1 LPKTRNLKSIKLNN
15 SGNKL
20 YKINSQPLKDKK
32 NTDHDFEMKATTFH
46 GLEDVLVNELMKLGA
61 RDIVPFK
68 RGVSFTGDKG
78 FMYKANLCL
87 RTALKVLVP
96 IYSFTAEN
104 EHELYDKM
112 KEYEW
117 EELLNTDDTLAIN
130 ATVNSEEFD
139 HSLYISQKTKDA
151 ICDRFVEKF
160 NVRPNVD
167 LDRPTVRIYVH
178 IFKNQVNVSL
188 DSSGDSLFKRGYRVD
203 IDTAPMKEVLAA
215 GIVLLSNWQPH
226 LPLIDGMCGS
236 GTLGIE
242 AALYANN
249 IPPGVFREE
258 FGFMKWHDFD
268 KELWDTIYDSCIN
281 RIKDDMP
288 TIISSDIEII
298 PLEMAKRNGGVA
310 KVDDVIQYEH
320 ISFFDIMPTKPHGT
334 ILLNPPYDE
343 RIKMEDTNAFYK
355 QIGDKLKKD
364 FGGWTCWIISSN
376 MEAIKS
382 IGLHPSKKM
391 TLFNASLEC
400 KLLKYEMY
408 SGSKKA
414 SKNTNEIVTN

>member
-1 LPKTRNLKSIKLNN
+1 
-15 SGNKL
+15 
-20 YKINSQPLKDKK
+20 
-32 NTDHDFEMKATTFH
+32 MKATTFH

-96 IYSFTAEN
+96 IYSFTANN
-104 EHELYDKM
+104 EYELYDKM

-130 ATVNSEEFD
+130 ATVNSDEFN
-139 HSLYISQKTKDA
+139 HSLYVSQKTKDA
-151 ICDRFVEKF
+151 ICDRFVDKF
-160 NVRPNVD
+160 DVRPNVD

-178 IFKNQVNVSL
+178 IFRNQVNVSL

-215 GIVLLSNWQPH
+215 GMVLLSNWQPH

-258 FGFMKWHDFD
+258 FGFMKWHDYD
-268 KELWDTIYDSCIN
+268 KALWDTIYESCVN

-288 TIISSDIEII
+288 SIISSDIDIV
-298 PLEMAKRNGGVA
+298 PLEMAKRNGAVA

-320 ISFFDIMPTKPHGT
+320 ISFFDLMPTRPHGT

-414 SKNTNEIVTN
+414 SKRGEREEEIN

>member
-1 LPKTRNLKSIKLNN
+1 VI
-15 SGNKL
+15 
-20 YKINSQPLKDKK
+20 DKK
-32 NTDHDFEMKATTFH
+32 KYEGDFEMKATTFH
-46 GLEDVLVNELMKLGA
+46 GLEDVLVNELLKLGA
-61 RDIVPFK
+61 KNIEPFK
-68 RGVSFTGDKG
+68 RGVAFTGDKG

-96 IYSFTAEN
+96 LFSFHADN
-104 EHELYDKM
+104 EHELYDNIK
-112 KEYEW
+112 KFDW
-117 EELLNTDDTLAIN
+117 EKLLDADDTIAIN
-130 ATVNSEEFD
+130 ATVNSEIFN
-139 HSLYISQKTKDA
+139 HSLYVSQKTKDA
-151 ICDRFVEKF
+151 ICDRFVDKF
-160 NVRPNVD
+160 SVRPDVD
-167 LDRPTVRIYVH
+167 LDKPTIRIYVH
-178 IFKNQVNVSL
+178 IFKNFVNVSL

-215 GIVLLSNWQPH
+215 GMVLLSNWQPH

-242 AALYANN
+242 AALFANN

-258 FGFMKWHDFD
+258 FGFMKWRDYD
-268 KELWDTIYDSCIN
+268 KELWDTIYTSSIN

-288 TIISSDIEII
+288 NIISSDIEIV
-298 PLEMAKRNGGVA
+298 PLEMAKRNGAVA

-320 ISFFDIMPTKPHGT
+320 ISFFDLMPTKPHGT

-364 FGGWTCWIISSN
+364 FGGWTCWIITSN
-376 MEAIKS
+376 MEAMKC

-408 SGSKKA
+408 SGSKKE
-414 SKNTNEIVTN
+414 SKQRKEEV

>member
-1 LPKTRNLKSIKLNN
+1 
-15 SGNKL
+15 
-20 YKINSQPLKDKK
+20 
-32 NTDHDFEMKATTFH
+32 MKATTFH

-96 IYSFTAEN
+96 IYSFTANN

-130 ATVNSEEFD
+130 ATVNSEEFN
-139 HSLYISQKTKDA
+139 HSLYVSQKTKDA
-151 ICDRFVEKF
+151 ICDRFVDKF
-160 NVRPNVD
+160 DVRPNVD

-178 IFKNQVNVSL
+178 IFRNQVNVSL

-215 GIVLLSNWQPH
+215 GMVLLSNWQPH

-242 AALYANN
+242 AALFANN

-258 FGFMKWHDFD
+258 FGFMKWHDYD
-268 KELWDTIYDSCIN
+268 KELWDTIYESTIN

-288 TIISSDIEII
+288 NIISSDIDIV
-298 PLEMAKRNGGVA
+298 PLEMAKRNGAVA

-320 ISFFDIMPTKPHGT
+320 ISFFDLMPTKPHGT

-414 SKNTNEIVTN
+414 SKQDKQEEGN

>member
-1 LPKTRNLKSIKLNN
+1 
-15 SGNKL
+15 
-20 YKINSQPLKDKK
+20 
-32 NTDHDFEMKATTFH
+32 MKATTFH
-46 GLEDVLVNELMKLGA
+46 GLEDVLANELLKLGA
-61 RDIVPFK
+61 RDIIPFK

-87 RTALKVLVP
+87 RTALKILVP
-96 IYSFTAEN
+96 IYSFRADN

-117 EELLNTDDTLAIN
+117 ETLLNVDDTLAIN
-130 ATVNSEEFD
+130 ATINSDEFN
-139 HSLYISQKTKDA
+139 HSLYVSQKTKDA
-151 ICDRFVEKF
+151 ICDRFVDKF
-160 NVRPNVD
+160 DVRPNVD
-167 LDRPTVRIYVH
+167 LDRPTIRIYVH
-178 IFKNQVNVSL
+178 IFRNQVNVSL

-215 GIVLLSNWQPH
+215 GMVLLSNWQPH

-242 AALYANN
+242 AALFANN

-258 FGFMKWHDFD
+258 YGFMKWHDFD
-268 KELWDTIYDSCIN
+268 KNLWNTIYESSIN

-288 TIISSDIEII
+288 NIISSDIDIV
-298 PLEMAKRNGGVA
+298 PLEMAKRNGVVA
-310 KVDDVIQYEH
+310 KVDDMITYQH
-320 ISFFDIMPTKPHGT
+320 ISFFDLMPTKPHGT

-364 FGGWTCWIISSN
+364 FGGWTAWIISSN
-376 MEAIKS
+376 LDAIKS

-391 TLFNASLEC
+391 TLYNASLEC
-400 KLLKYEMY
+400 KLLKYELY

-414 SKNTNEIVTN
+414 SKQQPL

>member
-1 LPKTRNLKSIKLNN
+1 
-15 SGNKL
+15 
-20 YKINSQPLKDKK
+20 
-32 NTDHDFEMKATTFH
+32 MKATTFH

-96 IYSFTAEN
+96 IYSFTANN
-104 EHELYDKM
+104 EHELYEKM

-130 ATVNSEEFD
+130 ATVNSDEFN
-139 HSLYISQKTKDA
+139 HSLYVSQKTKDA
-151 ICDRFVEKF
+151 ICDRFVDKF
-160 NVRPNVD
+160 DVRPNVD

-178 IFKNQVNVSL
+178 IFRNQVNVSL

-215 GIVLLSNWQPH
+215 GMVLLSNWQPH

-242 AALYANN
+242 AALFANN

-258 FGFMKWHDFD
+258 FGFMKWHDYD
-268 KELWDTIYDSCIN
+268 KELWDTIYESTIN

-288 TIISSDIEII
+288 NIISSDIDIV
-298 PLEMAKRNGGVA
+298 PLEMAKRNGAVA

-320 ISFFDIMPTKPHGT
+320 ISFFDLMPTKPHGT

-414 SKNTNEIVTN
+414 SKQDKQEN

>member
-1 LPKTRNLKSIKLNN
+1 
-15 SGNKL
+15 
-20 YKINSQPLKDKK
+20 
-32 NTDHDFEMKATTFH
+32 MKATTFH

-96 IYSFTAEN
+96 IYSFTANN
-104 EHELYDKM
+104 EHELYEKM

-117 EELLNTDDTLAIN
+117 EELLNTDDTLVIN
-130 ATVNSEEFD
+130 ATVNSDEFN
-139 HSLYISQKTKDA
+139 HSLYVSQKTKDA
-151 ICDRFVEKF
+151 ICDRFVDKF
-160 NVRPNVD
+160 DVRPNVD
-167 LDRPTVRIYVH
+167 LDRPTLRIYVH
-178 IFKNQVNVSL
+178 IFRNQVNVSL

-215 GIVLLSNWQPH
+215 GMVLLSNWQPH

-258 FGFMKWHDFD
+258 FGFMKWHDYD
-268 KELWDTIYDSCIN
+268 KELWDKIYESTIN

-288 TIISSDIEII
+288 SIISSDIDIV
-298 PLEMAKRNGGVA
+298 PLEMAKRNGAVA

-320 ISFFDIMPTKPHGT
+320 LSFFDLMPTKPHGT

-400 KLLKYEMY
+400 KLLKYEIY

-414 SKNTNEIVTN
+414 SKQDREKENS

>member
-1 LPKTRNLKSIKLNN
+1 M
-15 SGNKL
+15 
-20 YKINSQPLKDKK
+20 KDKK
-32 NTDHDFEMKATTFH
+32 NTEHDFEMKATTFH

-96 IYSFTAEN
+96 IYSFIANN
-104 EHELYDKM
+104 EHELYAKM

-130 ATVNSEEFD
+130 ATVNSDEFN
-139 HSLYISQKTKDA
+139 HSLYVSQKTKDA
-151 ICDRFVEKF
+151 ICDRFVDKF
-160 NVRPNVD
+160 DVRPNVD

-178 IFKNQVNVSL
+178 IFRNQVNVSL

-215 GIVLLSNWQPH
+215 GMVLLSNWQPH

-242 AALYANN
+242 AALFANN

-258 FGFMKWHDFD
+258 FGFMKWHDYD
-268 KELWDTIYDSCIN
+268 KELWDTIYESTIN

-288 TIISSDIEII
+288 NIISSDIDIV
-298 PLEMAKRNGGVA
+298 PLEMAKRNGTVA

-320 ISFFDIMPTKPHGT
+320 ISFFDLMPTKPHGT

-414 SKNTNEIVTN
+414 SKQDRIEETN

>member
-1 LPKTRNLKSIKLNN
+1 
-15 SGNKL
+15 
-20 YKINSQPLKDKK
+20 
-32 NTDHDFEMKATTFH
+32 MKATTFH

-96 IYSFTAEN
+96 IYSFTANN
-104 EHELYDKM
+104 EHELYEKM

-117 EELLNTDDTLAIN
+117 EELLNVDDTLAIN
-130 ATVNSEEFD
+130 ATVNSDEFN
-139 HSLYISQKTKDA
+139 HSLYVSQKTKDA
-151 ICDRFVEKF
+151 ICDRFVDKF
-160 NVRPNVD
+160 DVRPNVD
-167 LDRPTVRIYVH
+167 LDRPTLRIYVH
-178 IFKNQVNVSL
+178 IFRNQVNVSL

-215 GIVLLSNWQPH
+215 GMVLLSGWQPH

-242 AALYANN
+242 AALFANN

-258 FGFMKWHDFD
+258 FGFMKWHDYD
-268 KELWDTIYDSCIN
+268 KELWDKIYESTIN

-288 TIISSDIEII
+288 NIISSDIDIV
-298 PLEMAKRNGGVA
+298 PLEMAKRNGAVA

-320 ISFFDIMPTKPHGT
+320 ISFFDLMPTKPHGT

-414 SKNTNEIVTN
+414 SKQDREKENS

>member
-1 LPKTRNLKSIKLNN
+1 
-15 SGNKL
+15 
-20 YKINSQPLKDKK
+20 
-32 NTDHDFEMKATTFH
+32 MKATTFH
-46 GLEDVLVNELMKLGA
+46 GLEDILANELLKLGA

-96 IYSFTAEN
+96 LFSFTAYD
-104 EHELYDKM
+104 EHELYHQIK
-112 KEYEW
+112 KYEW
-117 EELLNTDDTLAIN
+117 EKLLNTDDTLAIN
-130 ATVNSEEFD
+130 ATVNSDEFN
-139 HSLYISQKTKDA
+139 HSLYVSQKTKDA

-160 NVRPNVD
+160 DVRPNVD
-167 LDRPTVRIYVH
+167 LDHPTLRIYIH
-178 IFKNQVNVSL
+178 IFKNQVSVSL

-215 GIVLLSNWQPH
+215 GMVLLSNWQPH

-249 IPPGVFREE
+249 IPPGVFRKE
-258 FGFMKWHDFD
+258 FGFMKWHDYEA
-268 KELWDTIYDSCIN
+268 ELWDKIYDACIN
-281 RIKDDMP
+281 RIKDGTP
-288 TIISSDIEII
+288 TIISNDIDIK
-298 PLEMAKRNGGVA
+298 PLEMAQRNGATA
-310 KVDDVIQYEH
+310 KVDDVITYENK
-320 ISFFDIMPTKPHGT
+320 SFFDLMPNKPHGT

-364 FGGWTCWIISSN
+364 FGGWTAWIITSN
-376 MEAIKS
+376 MEAIKH

-408 SGSKKA
+408 SGSKKTA
-414 SKNTNEIVTN
+414 KQTTTSH

>member
-1 LPKTRNLKSIKLNN
+1 
-15 SGNKL
+15 
-20 YKINSQPLKDKK
+20 LKDKK
-32 NTDHDFEMKATTFH
+32 NTEHDFEMKATTFH

-96 IYSFTAEN
+96 IYSFTANN

-130 ATVNSEEFD
+130 ATVNSEEFN
-139 HSLYISQKTKDA
+139 HSLYVSQKTKDA
-151 ICDRFVEKF
+151 ICDRFVDKF
-160 NVRPNVD
+160 DVRPNVD

-178 IFKNQVNVSL
+178 IFRNQVNVSL

-215 GIVLLSNWQPH
+215 GMVLLSNWQPH

-242 AALYANN
+242 AALFANN

-258 FGFMKWHDFD
+258 FGFMKWHDYD
-268 KELWDTIYDSCIN
+268 KELWDTIYESTIN

-288 TIISSDIEII
+288 NIISSDIDIV
-298 PLEMAKRNGGVA
+298 PLEMAKRNGAVA

-320 ISFFDIMPTKPHGT
+320 ISFFDLMPTKPHGT

-414 SKNTNEIVTN
+414 SKQDKQEN

>member
-1 LPKTRNLKSIKLNN
+1 VIE
-15 SGNKL
+15 
-20 YKINSQPLKDKK
+20 KK
-32 NTDHDFEMKATTFH
+32 KYEGDFEMKATTFH
-46 GLEDVLVNELMKLGA
+46 GLEDVLVNELLKLGA
-61 RDIVPFK
+61 KNIEPFK
-68 RGVSFTGDKG
+68 RGVAFTGDKG

-96 IYSFTAEN
+96 LFSFHADN
-104 EHELYDKM
+104 EHELYENIK
-112 KEYEW
+112 KFEW
-117 EELLNTDDTLAIN
+117 ETLLGTDDTLAIN
-130 ATVNSEEFD
+130 ATVNSEIFN
-139 HSLYISQKTKDA
+139 HSLYVSQKTKDA
-151 ICDRFVEKF
+151 ICDRFVDKF
-160 NVRPNVD
+160 SVRPDVD
-167 LDRPTVRIYVH
+167 LDKPTIRIYVH
-178 IFKNQVNVSL
+178 IFQNFVNVSL

-215 GIVLLSNWQPH
+215 GMVLLSNWQPH

-258 FGFMKWHDFD
+258 FGFMKWRDYD
-268 KELWDTIYDSCIN
+268 KALWDTIYTSSIN

-288 TIISSDIEII
+288 NIISSDIEII
-298 PLEMAKRNGGVA
+298 PLEMAKRNGAVA

-320 ISFFDIMPTKPHGT
+320 ISFFDLMPNKPHGT

-364 FGGWTCWIISSN
+364 FGGWTCWIITSN
-376 MEAIKS
+376 MEAMKC

-408 SGSKKA
+408 SGSKKE
-414 SKNTNEIVTN
+414 SKQRKEEV

>member
-1 LPKTRNLKSIKLNN
+1 
-15 SGNKL
+15 
-20 YKINSQPLKDKK
+20 
-32 NTDHDFEMKATTFH
+32 MKATTFH

-96 IYSFTAEN
+96 IYSFTANN
-104 EHELYDKM
+104 EHELYEKM

-117 EELLNTDDTLAIN
+117 EELLNVDDTLAIN
-130 ATVNSEEFD
+130 ATVNSDEFN
-139 HSLYISQKTKDA
+139 HSLYVSQKTKDA
-151 ICDRFVEKF
+151 ICDRFVDKF
-160 NVRPNVD
+160 DVRPNVD
-167 LDRPTVRIYVH
+167 LDRPTLRIYVH
-178 IFKNQVNVSL
+178 IFRNQVNVSL

-215 GIVLLSNWQPH
+215 GMVLLSNWQPH

-242 AALYANN
+242 AALFANN

-258 FGFMKWHDFD
+258 FGFMKWHDYD
-268 KELWDTIYDSCIN
+268 KELWDKIYESTIN

-288 TIISSDIEII
+288 NIISSDIDIV
-298 PLEMAKRNGGVA
+298 PLEMAKRNGAVA

-320 ISFFDIMPTKPHGT
+320 ISFFDLMPTKPHGT

-414 SKNTNEIVTN
+414 SKQDREKENS

>member
-1 LPKTRNLKSIKLNN
+1 
-15 SGNKL
+15 
-20 YKINSQPLKDKK
+20 LKDKK
-32 NTDHDFEMKATTFH
+32 NTEHDFEMKATTFH
-46 GLEDVLVNELMKLGA
+46 GLEDVLAGELMKLGA

-96 IYSFTAEN
+96 IYSFTANN

-117 EELLNTDDTLAIN
+117 EELLSADDTLAIN
-130 ATVNSEEFD
+130 ATVNSEEFN
-139 HSLYISQKTKDA
+139 HSLYVSQKTKDA
-151 ICDRFVEKF
+151 ICDRFVDKF
-160 NVRPNVD
+160 DVRPNVD
-167 LDRPTVRIYVH
+167 LDRPTLRIYVH
-178 IFKNQVNVSL
+178 IFRNQVNVSL

-215 GIVLLSNWQPH
+215 GMILLSNWQPH

-268 KELWDTIYDSCIN
+268 KDLWDKIYESSIN

-288 TIISSDIEII
+288 TIISCDIDSI
-298 PLEMAKRNGGVA
+298 PLEMAKRNGAVA

-320 ISFFDIMPTKPHGT
+320 KSFFDLMPTKPHGT

-364 FGGWTCWIISSN
+364 FGGWTAWIISSN

-382 IGLHPSKKM
+382 IGLHPSKKI

-408 SGSKKA
+408 GGSKKA
-414 SKNTNEIVTN
+414 SKQGKSDT

>member
-1 LPKTRNLKSIKLNN
+1 
-15 SGNKL
+15 
-20 YKINSQPLKDKK
+20 
-32 NTDHDFEMKATTFH
+32 MKATTFH

-96 IYSFTAEN
+96 IYSFTANN

-130 ATVNSEEFD
+130 ATVNSEEFN
-139 HSLYISQKTKDA
+139 HSLYVSQKTKDA
-151 ICDRFVEKF
+151 ICDRFVDKF
-160 NVRPNVD
+160 DVRPNVD

-178 IFKNQVNVSL
+178 IFRNQVNVSL

-215 GIVLLSNWQPH
+215 GMVLLSNWQPH

-242 AALYANN
+242 AALFANN

-258 FGFMKWHDFD
+258 FGFMKWHDYD
-268 KELWDTIYDSCIN
+268 KELWDTIYESTIN

-288 TIISSDIEII
+288 NIISSDIDIV
-298 PLEMAKRNGGVA
+298 PLEMAKRNGAVA

-320 ISFFDIMPTKPHGT
+320 ISFFDLMPTKPHGT

-414 SKNTNEIVTN
+414 SKQDRQEEGN

>member
-1 LPKTRNLKSIKLNN
+1 
-15 SGNKL
+15 
-20 YKINSQPLKDKK
+20 
-32 NTDHDFEMKATTFH
+32 MKATTFH

-96 IYSFTAEN
+96 IYSFTANN
-104 EHELYDKM
+104 EHELYEKM

-117 EELLNTDDTLAIN
+117 EELLNVDDTLAIN
-130 ATVNSEEFD
+130 ATVNSDEFN
-139 HSLYISQKTKDA
+139 HSLYVSQKTKDA

-160 NVRPNVD
+160 DVRPNVD
-167 LDRPTVRIYVH
+167 LDRPTLRIYVH
-178 IFKNQVNVSL
+178 IFRNQVNVSL

-215 GIVLLSNWQPH
+215 GMVLLSGWQPH

-258 FGFMKWHDFD
+258 FGFMKWHDYD
-268 KELWDTIYDSCIN
+268 KELWDKIYESTIN

-288 TIISSDIEII
+288 NIISSDIDIV
-298 PLEMAKRNGGVA
+298 PLEMAKRNGAVA

-320 ISFFDIMPTKPHGT
+320 ISFFDLMPTKPHGT

-414 SKNTNEIVTN
+414 SKQDREKEKN

>member
-1 LPKTRNLKSIKLNN
+1 
-15 SGNKL
+15 
-20 YKINSQPLKDKK
+20 
-32 NTDHDFEMKATTFH
+32 MKATTFH
-46 GLEDVLVNELMKLGA
+46 GLEDVLVNELLKLGA
-61 RDIVPFK
+61 KNIEPFK
-68 RGVSFTGDKG
+68 RGVAFTGDKG
-78 FMYKANLCL
+78 FLYKANLCL

-96 IYSFTAEN
+96 LFSFHAED
-104 EHELYDKM
+104 EHELYENLK
-112 KEYEW
+112 KYEW
-117 EELLNTDDTLAIN
+117 EKLLGTEDTIAIN
-130 ATVNSEEFD
+130 ATVNSEVFN

-160 NVRPNVD
+160 SVRPDVN
-167 LDRPTVRIYVH
+167 LDNPTIRIYIH
-178 IFKNQVNVSL
+178 IFKNYVSVNL

-215 GIVLLSNWQPH
+215 GMVLLSNWQPH

-242 AALYANN
+242 AAMFANN

-258 FGFMKWHDFD
+258 FGFMKWRDFD

-288 TIISSDIEII
+288 NIISSDIDIV
-298 PLEMAKRNGGVA
+298 PLEMAKRNGAVA
-310 KVDDVIQYEH
+310 KVDDVIQYQH
-320 ISFFDIMPTKPHGT
+320 ISFFDLMPTKPHGT

-364 FGGWTCWIISSN
+364 FGGWTAWIITSN
-376 MEAIKS
+376 MEAMKS

-400 KLLKYEMY
+400 KLLKFEMY

-414 SKNTNEIVTN
+414 SKQEKLPNTNTN

>member
-1 LPKTRNLKSIKLNN
+1 
-15 SGNKL
+15 
-20 YKINSQPLKDKK
+20 
-32 NTDHDFEMKATTFH
+32 MKATTFH

-96 IYSFTAEN
+96 IYSFTANN
-104 EHELYDKM
+104 EHELYEKM

-130 ATVNSEEFD
+130 ATVNSDEFN
-139 HSLYISQKTKDA
+139 HSLYVSQKTKDA
-151 ICDRFVEKF
+151 ICDRFVDKF

-178 IFKNQVNVSL
+178 IFRNQVNVSL

-215 GIVLLSNWQPH
+215 GMVLLSNWQPH

-242 AALYANN
+242 AALFANN
-249 IPPGVFREE
+249 IPPGCFREE
-258 FGFMKWHDFD
+258 FGFMRWHDYD
-268 KELWDTIYDSCIN
+268 KELWGTIYDSCVN

-288 TIISSDIEII
+288 NIISSDIEIV
-298 PLEMAKRNGGVA
+298 PLEMAKRNGAVA
-310 KVDDVIQYEH
+310 KVDDVIQYQH
-320 ISFFDIMPTKPHGT
+320 MSFFDMMPTKPHGT

-343 RIKMEDTNAFYK
+343 RLKMEDTNAFYK

-364 FGGWTCWIISSN
+364 FGGWTAWIISSN
-376 MEAIKS
+376 MEAINC

-414 SKNTNEIVTN
+414 SKQGKQEVEE

>member
-1 LPKTRNLKSIKLNN
+1 M
-15 SGNKL
+15 
-20 YKINSQPLKDKK
+20 KDKR
-32 NTDHDFEMKATTFH
+32 NTEHDFEMKATTFH
-46 GLEDVLVNELMKLGA
+46 GLEGVLANELLKLGA
-61 RDIVPFK
+61 RDIEEFK

-96 IYSFTAEN
+96 IYSFRADN
-104 EHELYDKM
+104 EYELYNKM

-117 EELLNTDDTLAIN
+117 EELLSADDTLAIN
-130 ATVNSEEFD
+130 ATVNSDEFN
-139 HSLYISQKTKDA
+139 HSLYVSQKTKDA

-160 NVRPNVD
+160 DVRPNVD
-167 LDRPTVRIYVH
+167 LDHPTLRIYVH
-178 IFKNQVNVSL
+178 IFRNQVNVSL

-215 GIVLLSNWQPH
+215 GMVLLSGWQPH

-236 GTLGIE
+236 GTIGIE

-249 IPPGVFREE
+249 IPAGVFREE
-258 FGFMKWHDFD
+258 FGFMKWHDYD
-268 KELWDTIYDSCIN
+268 KELWDKIYDSCIN

-288 TIISSDIEII
+288 QIISSDIDSV
-298 PLEMAKRNGGVA
+298 PLEMAKRNGAVA
-310 KVDDVIQYEH
+310 KVDDVIQYRH
-320 ISFFDIMPTKPHGT
+320 ISFFDLMPERPHGT

-343 RIKMEDTNAFYK
+343 RIKMEDTNTFYK

-364 FGGWTCWIISSN
+364 FGGWTAWIITSN
-376 MEAIKS
+376 MEAIKH

-414 SKNTNEIVTN
+414 SKQGGEEVTPLKRS

>member
-1 LPKTRNLKSIKLNN
+1 
-15 SGNKL
+15 
-20 YKINSQPLKDKK
+20 
-32 NTDHDFEMKATTFH
+32 MKATTFH
-46 GLEDVLVNELMKLGA
+46 GLEDVLANELLKLGA

-96 IYSFTAEN
+96 IYSFRADN
-104 EHELYDKM
+104 EYELYNRM
-112 KEYEW
+112 KEYAW
-117 EELLNTDDTLAIN
+117 ETLLNVDNTLAIN
-130 ATVNSEEFD
+130 ATINSDEFN
-139 HSLYISQKTKDA
+139 HSLYVSQKTKDA
-151 ICDRFVEKF
+151 ICDRFVDKF

-167 LDRPTVRIYVH
+167 LDKPTIRIYVH

-215 GIVLLSNWQPH
+215 GMVLLSNWQPH

-242 AALYANN
+242 AALFANN

-268 KELWDTIYDSCIN
+268 QSLWDTIYESSIN

-288 TIISSDIEII
+288 NIISSDIDIV
-298 PLEMAKRNGGVA
+298 PLEMAKRNGTVA
-310 KVDDVIQYEH
+310 KVDDVIKYQH
-320 ISFFDIMPTKPHGT
+320 ISFFDLMPTKPHGT

-343 RIKMEDTNAFYK
+343 RIKLEDTKAFYK
-355 QIGDKLKKD
+355 EIGDKLKKD
-364 FGGWTCWIISSN
+364 FGGWTAWIISSN
-376 MEAIKS
+376 MDAIKS

-391 TLFNASLEC
+391 TLYNASLEC

-408 SGSKKA
+408 SGSKKM
-414 SKNTNEIVTN
+414 SKQNFINVN

>member
-1 LPKTRNLKSIKLNN
+1 M
-15 SGNKL
+15 
-20 YKINSQPLKDKK
+20 KDKK
-32 NTDHDFEMKATTFH
+32 NTEHDFEMKATTFH

-96 IYSFTAEN
+96 IYSFIANN
-104 EHELYDKM
+104 EHELYAKM

-130 ATVNSEEFD
+130 ATVNSDEFN
-139 HSLYISQKTKDA
+139 HSLYVSQKTKDA
-151 ICDRFVEKF
+151 ICDRFVDKF
-160 NVRPNVD
+160 DVRPNVD

-178 IFKNQVNVSL
+178 IFRNQVNVSL

-215 GIVLLSNWQPH
+215 GMVLLSNWQPH

-242 AALYANN
+242 AALFANN

-258 FGFMKWHDFD
+258 FGFMKWHDYD
-268 KELWDTIYDSCIN
+268 KELWDTIYESTIN

-288 TIISSDIEII
+288 NIISSDIDIV
-298 PLEMAKRNGGVA
+298 PLEMAKRNGAVA

-320 ISFFDIMPTKPHGT
+320 ISFFDLMPTKPHGT

-414 SKNTNEIVTN
+414 SKQDRQEESN

>member
-1 LPKTRNLKSIKLNN
+1 
-15 SGNKL
+15 
-20 YKINSQPLKDKK
+20 
-32 NTDHDFEMKATTFH
+32 MKATTFH
-46 GLEDVLVNELMKLGA
+46 GLEGVLANELLKLGA
-61 RDIVPFK
+61 RDIEEFK

-96 IYSFTAEN
+96 IYSFRADN
-104 EHELYDKM
+104 EYELYNKM

-117 EELLNTDDTLAIN
+117 EELLSADDTLAIN
-130 ATVNSEEFD
+130 ATVNSDEFN
-139 HSLYISQKTKDA
+139 HSLYVSQKTKDA

-160 NVRPNVD
+160 DVRPNVD
-167 LDRPTVRIYVH
+167 LDHPTLRIYVH
-178 IFKNQVNVSL
+178 IFRNQVNVSL

-215 GIVLLSNWQPH
+215 GMVLLSGWQPH

-236 GTLGIE
+236 GTIGIE

-249 IPPGVFREE
+249 IPAGVFREE
-258 FGFMKWHDFD
+258 FGFMKWHDYD
-268 KELWDTIYDSCIN
+268 KELWDKIYDSCIN

-288 TIISSDIEII
+288 QIISSDIDSV
-298 PLEMAKRNGGVA
+298 PLEMAKRNGAVA
-310 KVDDVIQYEH
+310 KVDDVIQYRH
-320 ISFFDIMPTKPHGT
+320 ISFFDLMPERPHGT
-334 ILLNPPYDE
+334 VLLNPPYDE

-364 FGGWTCWIISSN
+364 FGGWTAWIITSN
-376 MEAIKS
+376 MEAIKH

-414 SKNTNEIVTN
+414 SKQGGEEVTPLKRS

>member
-1 LPKTRNLKSIKLNN
+1 
-15 SGNKL
+15 
-20 YKINSQPLKDKK
+20 LKDKK

-117 EELLNTDDTLAIN
+117 EELMNTDDTLAIN
-130 ATVNSEEFD
+130 ATVNSDEFD
-139 HSLYISQKTKDA
+139 HSLYVSQKTKDA
-151 ICDRFVEKF
+151 ICDRFVDKF
-160 NVRPNVD
+160 GVRPNVD
-167 LDRPTVRIYVH
+167 LDRPTLRIYVH
-178 IFKNQVNVSL
+178 IFRNQVNVSL

-215 GIVLLSNWQPH
+215 GMVLLSNWQPH

-242 AALYANN
+242 AALFANN

-258 FGFMKWHDFD
+258 FGFMKWHDYD
-268 KELWDTIYDSCIN
+268 KELWDTIYDSCVN

-288 TIISSDIEII
+288 NIISSDIDIV
-298 PLEMAKRNGGVA
+298 PLEMAKRNGAVA
-310 KVDDVIQYEH
+310 KVEDVIQYEH
-320 ISFFDIMPTKPHGT
+320 ISFFDLMPTKPHGT

-343 RIKMEDTNAFYK
+343 RLKMEDTNAFYK

-364 FGGWTCWIISSN
+364 FGGWTAWIISSN
-376 MEAIKS
+376 MEAINH

-414 SKNTNEIVTN
+414 SKQGKEEIEE

>member
-1 LPKTRNLKSIKLNN
+1 
-15 SGNKL
+15 
-20 YKINSQPLKDKK
+20 LKDKK
-32 NTDHDFEMKATTFH
+32 NTEHDFEMKATTFH

-96 IYSFTAEN
+96 IYSFIANN
-104 EHELYDKM
+104 EHELYAKM

-130 ATVNSEEFD
+130 ATVNSDEFN
-139 HSLYISQKTKDA
+139 HSLYVSQKTKDA
-151 ICDRFVEKF
+151 ICDRFVDKF
-160 NVRPNVD
+160 DVRPNVD

-178 IFKNQVNVSL
+178 IFRNQVNVSL

-215 GIVLLSNWQPH
+215 GMVLLSNWQPH

-242 AALYANN
+242 AALFANN

-258 FGFMKWHDFD
+258 FGFMKWHDYD
-268 KELWDTIYDSCIN
+268 KELWDTIYESTIN

-288 TIISSDIEII
+288 NIISSDIDIV
-298 PLEMAKRNGGVA
+298 PLEMAKRNGAVA

-320 ISFFDIMPTKPHGT
+320 ISFFDLMPTKPHGT

-414 SKNTNEIVTN
+414 SKQDRIEETN

>member
-1 LPKTRNLKSIKLNN
+1 M
-15 SGNKL
+15 
-20 YKINSQPLKDKK
+20 KDKK
-32 NTDHDFEMKATTFH
+32 NTEHDFEMKATTFH

-96 IYSFTAEN
+96 IYSFTANN

-130 ATVNSEEFD
+130 ATVNSDEFN
-139 HSLYISQKTKDA
+139 HSLYVSQKTKDA
-151 ICDRFVEKF
+151 ICDRFVDKF
-160 NVRPNVD
+160 DVRPNVD

-178 IFKNQVNVSL
+178 IFRNQVNVSL

-215 GIVLLSNWQPH
+215 GMVLLSNWQPH

-236 GTLGIE
+236 GTLGVE
-242 AALYANN
+242 AALFANN

-258 FGFMKWHDFD
+258 FGFMKWHDYD
-268 KELWDTIYDSCIN
+268 KALWDTIYESTIN

-288 TIISSDIEII
+288 NIISSDIDII
-298 PLEMAKRNGGVA
+298 PLEMAKRNGAVA

-320 ISFFDIMPTKPHGT
+320 ISFFDLMPTKPHGT

-414 SKNTNEIVTN
+414 SKQDRHE

>member
-1 LPKTRNLKSIKLNN
+1 
-15 SGNKL
+15 
-20 YKINSQPLKDKK
+20 LKDKK
-32 NTDHDFEMKATTFH
+32 NTEHDFEMKATTFH

-96 IYSFTAEN
+96 IYSFTANN
-104 EHELYDKM
+104 EHELYEKM

-117 EELLNTDDTLAIN
+117 EELLNVDDTLAIN
-130 ATVNSEEFD
+130 ATVNSDEFN
-139 HSLYISQKTKDA
+139 HSLYVSQKTKDA
-151 ICDRFVEKF
+151 ICDRFVDKF
-160 NVRPNVD
+160 DVRPNVD
-167 LDRPTVRIYVH
+167 LDRPTLRIYVH
-178 IFKNQVNVSL
+178 IFRNQVNVSL

-215 GIVLLSNWQPH
+215 GMVLLSGWQPH

-258 FGFMKWHDFD
+258 FGFMKWHDYD
-268 KELWDTIYDSCIN
+268 KELWDKIYESTIN

-288 TIISSDIEII
+288 NIISSDIDIV
-298 PLEMAKRNGGVA
+298 PLEMAKRNGAVA

-320 ISFFDIMPTKPHGT
+320 ISFFDLMPTKPHGT

-400 KLLKYEMY
+400 KLLKYEIY

-414 SKNTNEIVTN
+414 SKQDREKENS

>member
-1 LPKTRNLKSIKLNN
+1 M
-15 SGNKL
+15 
-20 YKINSQPLKDKK
+20 KDKK
-32 NTDHDFEMKATTFH
+32 NTEHDFEMKATTFH

-96 IYSFTAEN
+96 IYSFIANN
-104 EHELYDKM
+104 EHELYAKM

-130 ATVNSEEFD
+130 ATVNSDEFN
-139 HSLYISQKTKDA
+139 HSLYVSQKTKDA
-151 ICDRFVEKF
+151 ICDRFVDKF
-160 NVRPNVD
+160 DVRPNVD

-178 IFKNQVNVSL
+178 IFRNQVNVSL

-215 GIVLLSNWQPH
+215 GMVLLSNWQPH

-242 AALYANN
+242 AALFANN

-258 FGFMKWHDFD
+258 FGFMKWHDYD
-268 KELWDTIYDSCIN
+268 KELWDTIYESTIN

-288 TIISSDIEII
+288 NIISSDIDIV
-298 PLEMAKRNGGVA
+298 PLEMAKRNGAVA

-320 ISFFDIMPTKPHGT
+320 ISFFDLMPTKPHGT

-414 SKNTNEIVTN
+414 SKNTKEIVKN

>member
-1 LPKTRNLKSIKLNN
+1 
-15 SGNKL
+15 
-20 YKINSQPLKDKK
+20 
-32 NTDHDFEMKATTFH
+32 MKATTFH
-46 GLEDVLVNELMKLGA
+46 GLEDVLANELLKLGA
-61 RDIVPFK
+61 RDIIPFK

-87 RTALKVLVP
+87 RTALKILVP
-96 IYSFTAEN
+96 IYSFRADN

-117 EELLNTDDTLAIN
+117 ETLLNVDDTLAIN
-130 ATVNSEEFD
+130 ATINSDEFN
-139 HSLYISQKTKDA
+139 HSLYVSQKTKDA
-151 ICDRFVEKF
+151 ICDRFVDKF
-160 NVRPNVD
+160 DVRPNVD
-167 LDRPTVRIYVH
+167 LDRPTIRIYVH
-178 IFKNQVNVSL
+178 IFRNQVNVSL

-203 IDTAPMKEVLAA
+203 IDTAPIKEVLAA
-215 GIVLLSNWQPH
+215 GMVLLSNWQPH

-242 AALYANN
+242 AALFANN

-258 FGFMKWHDFD
+258 YGFMKWHDFD
-268 KELWDTIYDSCIN
+268 KNLWDTIYESSIN

-288 TIISSDIEII
+288 NIISSDIDIV
-298 PLEMAKRNGGVA
+298 PLEMAKRNGVVA
-310 KVDDVIQYEH
+310 KVDDMITYQH
-320 ISFFDIMPTKPHGT
+320 MSFFDLMPTKPHGT

-364 FGGWTCWIISSN
+364 FGGWTAWIISSN
-376 MEAIKS
+376 LDAIKS

-391 TLFNASLEC
+391 TLYNASLEC
-400 KLLKYEMY
+400 KLLKYELY

-414 SKNTNEIVTN
+414 SKQQPL

>member
-1 LPKTRNLKSIKLNN
+1 VI
-15 SGNKL
+15 
-20 YKINSQPLKDKK
+20 DKK
-32 NTDHDFEMKATTFH
+32 KYEGDFEMKATTFH
-46 GLEDVLVNELMKLGA
+46 GLEDVLVNELLKLGA
-61 RDIVPFK
+61 KNIEPFK
-68 RGVSFTGDKG
+68 RGVAFTGDKG

-96 IYSFTAEN
+96 LFSFLADN
-104 EHELYDKM
+104 EHELYENIK
-112 KEYEW
+112 KFEW
-117 EELLNTDDTLAIN
+117 ETLLGTDDTLAIN
-130 ATVNSEEFD
+130 ATVNSEIFN
-139 HSLYISQKTKDA
+139 HSLYVSQKTKDA
-151 ICDRFVEKF
+151 ICDRFVDKF
-160 NVRPNVD
+160 SVRPDVD
-167 LDRPTVRIYVH
+167 LDRPTIRIYVH
-178 IFKNQVNVSL
+178 IFQNFVNVSL

-215 GIVLLSNWQPH
+215 GMVLLSNWQPH

-242 AALYANN
+242 AALFANN

-258 FGFMKWHDFD
+258 FGFMKWRDYD
-268 KELWDTIYDSCIN
+268 KELWDTIYTSSIN

-288 TIISSDIEII
+288 NIISSDIEII
-298 PLEMAKRNGGVA
+298 PLEMAKRNGAVA

-320 ISFFDIMPTKPHGT
+320 ISFFDLMPTKPHGT

-364 FGGWTCWIISSN
+364 FGGWTCWIITSN
-376 MEAIKS
+376 MEAMKC

-400 KLLKYEMY
+400 KLLKFEMY
-408 SGSKKA
+408 SGSKKE
-414 SKNTNEIVTN
+414 SKQKRDED

>member
-1 LPKTRNLKSIKLNN
+1 MIE
-15 SGNKL
+15 
-20 YKINSQPLKDKK
+20 KK
-32 NTDHDFEMKATTFH
+32 KYEGDFEMKATTFH
-46 GLEDVLVNELMKLGA
+46 GLEDVLVNELLKLGA
-61 RDIVPFK
+61 KNIEPFK
-68 RGVSFTGDKG
+68 RGVAFTGDKG

-96 IYSFTAEN
+96 LFSFHADN
-104 EHELYDKM
+104 EHELYDNIK
-112 KEYEW
+112 KFEW
-117 EELLNTDDTLAIN
+117 EKLLGADDTLAIN
-130 ATVNSEEFD
+130 ATVNSEIFN
-139 HSLYISQKTKDA
+139 HSLYVSQKTKDA
-151 ICDRFVEKF
+151 ICDRFVDKF
-160 NVRPNVD
+160 SVRPDVD
-167 LDRPTVRIYVH
+167 LDKPTIRIYVH
-178 IFKNQVNVSL
+178 IFKNFVNVSL

-215 GIVLLSNWQPH
+215 GMVLLSNWQPH

-258 FGFMKWHDFD
+258 FGFMKWRDYD
-268 KELWDTIYDSCIN
+268 KELWDTIYTSSIN

-288 TIISSDIEII
+288 NIISSDIEIV
-298 PLEMAKRNGGVA
+298 PLEMAKRNGAVA

-320 ISFFDIMPTKPHGT
+320 ISFFDLMPTKPHGT

-364 FGGWTCWIISSN
+364 FGGWTCWIITSN
-376 MEAIKS
+376 MEAMKC

-408 SGSKKA
+408 SGSKKE
-414 SKNTNEIVTN
+414 SKQRKEEV

>member
-1 LPKTRNLKSIKLNN
+1 
-15 SGNKL
+15 
-20 YKINSQPLKDKK
+20 
-32 NTDHDFEMKATTFH
+32 MKATTFH

-96 IYSFTAEN
+96 IYSFTANN

-117 EELLNTDDTLAIN
+117 EELLNVDDTLAIN
-130 ATVNSEEFD
+130 ATVNSDEFN
-139 HSLYISQKTKDA
+139 HSLYVSQKTKDA
-151 ICDRFVEKF
+151 ICDRFVDKF
-160 NVRPNVD
+160 DVRPNVD

-178 IFKNQVNVSL
+178 IFRNQVNVSL

-215 GIVLLSNWQPH
+215 GMVLLSNWQPH

-242 AALYANN
+242 AALFANN

-258 FGFMKWHDFD
+258 FGFMKWHDYD
-268 KELWDTIYDSCIN
+268 KELWDKIYESTIN

-288 TIISSDIEII
+288 NIISSDIDIV
-298 PLEMAKRNGGVA
+298 PLEMAKRNGAVA

-320 ISFFDIMPTKPHGT
+320 ISFFDLMPTKPHGT

-400 KLLKYEMY
+400 KLLKYEVY

-414 SKNTNEIVTN
+414 SKQNFNEEN